1 MRPAGSEG
9 KQSGS
14 LPVQAALPT
23 SCGGTVGGGA
33 LTTQGAGE
41 NKAAGARARPLSF
54 ACAELRPASVPC
66 VALLGTCTALCF
78 ANSATPLSVLR
89 SPCFRKAGNRGA
101 QSLCFVGLQ
110 VRICWREEFGDSRTP
125 EQTRVSLGA
134 PQAPVNSPLHCPWLW
149 RAGGNPRES
158 CLPRRLPNAKS
169 KDMPQRKKSNHMY
182 QSTYMQPVKKRD
194 SRLLPALG
202 SDARGSFPD
211 FMEISRS

>member
-41 NKAAGARARPLSF
+41 SKAAGARARPLSF

-66 VALLGTCTALCF
+66 VALLGTFTALCF
-78 ANSATPLSVLR
+78 ANSATPLSFLR

-101 QSLCFVGLQ
+101 QGLCFVGLQ

-125 EQTRVSLGA
+125 EQTWVSLGA

-149 RAGGNPRES
+149 RAGGTPENPAY
-158 CLPRRLPNAKS
+158 PGGFPMRRLRTCLREKN
-169 KDMPQRKKSNHMY
+169 QIIC
-182 QSTYMQPVKKRD
+182 
-194 SRLLPALG
+194 
-202 SDARGSFPD
+202 
-211 FMEISRS
+211 ISQHTCSL